1 MEKNIYPIRSFIRFQ
16 AQQQL
21 LSQVNQASEP
31 QSPQRFSVQGG
42 AEALFHRAPGPICID
57 ASTLDSALLKDIT
70 ATLFESD
77 RHPELY
83 RPCQDILEA
92 TAIEEAIASEIV
104 VTYLRIKQNE
114 QHPAVQAL
122 NKLL

>member
-21 LSQVNQASEP
+21 LSQTHADESR
-31 QSPQRFSVQGG
+31 QSLQGFSTQES
-42 AEALFHRAPGPICID
+42 AEVPFHRIPVPVCID
-57 ASTLDSALLKDIT
+57 TTTLDRALLKDIT
-70 ATLFESD
+70 LTLFESD